1 MGYRIREIHLDEN
14 EVEKELERIEV
25 HPVGVS
31 IMKNKGKIRF
41 LKIENV
47 DVRAANIL
55 KQEML
60 SIGGEVALSRDAFY
74 LGKNECRAIV
84 MGTVHHFNKLI
95 PKLKLQP
102 FGLKDIAEEMEKIVH
117 RTPIKA
123 TRIGDTLFEWGER
136 TYIMGIINL
145 TPDSFS
151 GDGLYSRERFVDNA
165 LGYACLLR
173 EWGADIIDIGGES
186 TRPGSREVPYEEERR
201 RVMPV
206 LRKLVKDID
215 CPISVDTSKWEIAKE
230 ALHLGAS
237 MINDVWGL
245 KKDKEMAKI
254 VAKYN
259 VPVVI
264 MHSIDGKGGPPPE
277 GYYKDV
283 VSDVY
288 FSLKERIEFAL
299 ENGIKPHNI
308 IVDPGIGFGKGLKE
322 NIKILKKL
330 SEFKTLGYP
339 LLVGVSRKS
348 FIGEILNLP
357 PEERVEGTIG
367 AVITSIAKG
376 ADIVRV
382 HDVKEIKRA
391 IRVADRIL
399 K

>member
-117 RTPIKA
+117 RTPIKT
-123 TRIGDTLFEWGER
+123 TRIGDTLFEWGKR

-145 TPDSFS
+145 TPYSFS

-173 EWGADIIDIGGES
+173 EWGADIIDIGG
-186 TRPGSREVPYEEERR
+186 
-201 RVMPV
+201 
-206 LRKLVKDID
+206 
-215 CPISVDTSKWEIAKE
+215 
-230 ALHLGAS
+230 
-237 MINDVWGL
+237 
-245 KKDKEMAKI
+245 
-254 VAKYN
+254 
-259 VPVVI
+259 
-264 MHSIDGKGGPPPE
+264 
-277 GYYKDV
+277 
-283 VSDVY
+283 
-288 FSLKERIEFAL
+288 
-299 ENGIKPHNI
+299 
-308 IVDPGIGFGKGLKE
+308 
-322 NIKILKKL
+322 
-330 SEFKTLGYP
+330 
-339 LLVGVSRKS
+339 
-348 FIGEILNLP
+348 
-357 PEERVEGTIG
+357 
-367 AVITSIAKG
+367 
-376 ADIVRV
+376 
-382 HDVKEIKRA
+382 
-391 IRVADRIL
+391 
-399 K
+399 